1 LNWRG
6 ELKRKIKFTKGS
18 KIKIKRIRVRF
29 EKITNHNYRFTDEIE
44 NKSKFKKE
52 PRIKFKNKKIRTK
65 VEISVNKRT
74 TMKFWM
80 TNVDFYGEREKREK
94 NRENVIDDT
103 SHINNNTCHPTR
115 RRCLHHCESCLDPK
129 RRHIRH

>member
-1 LNWRG
+1 
-6 ELKRKIKFTKGS
+6 
-18 KIKIKRIRVRF
+18 
-29 EKITNHNYRFTDEIE
+29 
-44 NKSKFKKE
+44 
-52 PRIKFKNKKIRTK
+52 
-65 VEISVNKRT
+65 
-74 TMKFWM
+74 M